1 MYLDFA
7 ADLRAKE
14 AKMENQMLKKGI
26 VIFKKINSYEG
37 LEIVYDKLIS

>member
-1 MYLDFA
+1 
-7 ADLRAKE
+7 
-14 AKMENQMLKKGI
+14 MENQMLKKGI